1 MAIIKNHTSEIM
13 KGKICMITGANSGIG
28 KATALGLAKMGATI
42 VMVCRNKDRGEKAL
56 EDIKKEVEN
65 GTVDLMIA
73 DLSTQKAIHQ
83 LVKEFKERYQF
94 LHVLINNA
102 GVNLSR
108 CVLTEDGI
116 ETTFAVNYLA
126 QYLLSNLLLDVLQAS
141 SPARIVNVASS
152 VLAKNIDFENLNGE
166 KHYRQLNAYGQS
178 KLAVILFTY
187 ELSRRIEGTGVTVN
201 CLHPGY
207 VKTNMIKNFR
217 KFVKYFYPLIGLFM
231 KKPKKG
237 AKTSIYLASSSEVE
251 GVSGKY
257 FKKRKEVESMKAAYD
272 EEIAKRLWDVSIA
285 LTNLNF
291 NKTS

>member
-187 ELSRRIEGTGVTVN
+187 ELSRRVEGTGVTVN

-257 FKKRKEVESMKAAYD
+257 FKKRKEVESMKAVYD

-291 NKTS
+291 NRTS